1 MNRTLVAI
9 GLLLLVLFATG
20 EASATPQPLPF
31 TYVYET
37 LPKGSL
43 ELEQYA
49 DYTPI
54 RLIDQNGNALTY
66 GASQFQTEFEYGIT
80 DRLELGLYVT
90 IAPTT
95 DAVQNLPPLTEGTG
109 IKERLRLRLAEE
121 GQWPVDVGL
130 YGELVEN
137 ERELELE
144 AKIILQRRIGD
155 LRIVA
160 NLWAEREYENFSIH
174 QGDWVINPTLGLTY
188 QVTPVFHPGVEG
200 WMRAEWPDSNPHPRP
215 FNLGPQVYVG
225 PTMMFDFGNFWW
237 STGVYFRATEPSR
250 TLFDGV
256 GNGGQLPGQGP
267 PPPDAFGHVL
277 VRMIIGL
284 SF

>member
-1 MNRTLVAI
+1 MKRPILVPVCATALLSWLLAART
-9 GLLLLVLFATG
+9 
-20 EASATPQPLPF
+20 ASATPQPLPF

-54 RLIDQNGNALTY
+54 RVQNTGGGSFIY

-95 DAVQNLPPLTEGTG
+95 TDQPAVLVPPLTEGTG

-121 GQWPVDVGL
+121 GQWPVDIGL

-144 AKIILQRRIGD
+144 AKVILQRRIGD
-155 LRIVA
+155 LRVVA
-160 NLWAEREYENFSIH
+160 NLWAEREYENFSVH

-188 QVTPVFHPGVEG
+188 QVTPVFHPGIEG
-200 WMRAEWPDSNPHPRP
+200 WIRAEYPDSNPQPRP
-215 FNLGPQVYVG
+215 FNLGPVAYAG

-237 STGVYFRATEPSR
+237 STGAYFRVTDVNRP
-250 TLFDGV
+250 LFDSSA
-256 GNGGQLPGQGP
+256 NGG
-267 PPPDAFGHVL
+267 PPDAFGHVWI
-277 VRMIIGL
+277 RMIIGL

>member
-9 GLLLLVLFATG
+9 GLLLLVLFAAG

-54 RLIDQNGNALTY
+54 RVLDQTGAGVIY

-144 AKIILQRRIGD
+144 AKVILQRRIGD

-160 NLWAEREYENFSIH
+160 NLWGEREYENFSIH

-237 STGVYFRATEPSR
+237 STGVYLRATEASR
-250 TLFDGV
+250 PLFDGGAV
-256 GNGGQLPGQGP
+256 GSTTTA
-267 PPPDAFGHVL
+267 DAFGHVW